1 MFKLIL
7 FTLLISNSGLSGSLD
22 QPRMH
27 QTKASTSQRRRSCEG
42 EVASVQ
48 VEYRICDF
56 FDTDD
61 GRGVLSARELSKNL
75 VERYM
80 ITQTIL
86 FHLSFNANRKLLR
99 SVRVL
104 MWQPFHRPDLDTYYR
119 SFISAAVPLPFT
131 AAGV

>member
-1 MFKLIL
+1 MPEYIEY
-7 FTLLISNSGLSGSLD
+7 S
-22 QPRMH
+22 
-27 QTKASTSQRRRSCEG
+27 SCEG

-56 FDTDD
+56 FGTDD
-61 GRGVLSARELSKNL
+61 GRGVLSARELSKNI

-80 ITQTIL
+80 TIQTIL
-86 FHLSFNANRKLLR
+86 FHLSFNANHKPLR
-99 SVRVL
+99 LVRVL